1 MWEHIDTTT
10 HLCYTIGVFMLS
22 KEENIQKI
30 EDKDLKEC
38 SVRVR
43 INDKDKQHFYQ
54 ICQNMGMTPSKV
66 IRKLIEEF
74 CEDNEG
80 KKRLL

>member
-1 MWEHIDTTT
+1 
-10 HLCYTIGVFMLS
+10 MLS
-22 KEENIQKI
+22 KEENMQKT

-43 INDKDKQHFYQ
+43 INDKEKQTFYQ
-54 ICQNMGMTPSKV
+54 ICQNLGMTPSKV

-74 CEDNEG
+74 CEENEG
-80 KKRLL
+80 KKNLL

>member
-1 MWEHIDTTT
+1 M
-10 HLCYTIGVFMLS
+10 
-22 KEENIQKI
+22 QKI
-30 EDKDLKEC
+30 EDKDIKEC

-43 INDKDKQHFYQ
+43 INNKDKQEFYQ

-74 CEDNEG
+74 CEGNEG
-80 KKRLL
+80 KEIYYERRT